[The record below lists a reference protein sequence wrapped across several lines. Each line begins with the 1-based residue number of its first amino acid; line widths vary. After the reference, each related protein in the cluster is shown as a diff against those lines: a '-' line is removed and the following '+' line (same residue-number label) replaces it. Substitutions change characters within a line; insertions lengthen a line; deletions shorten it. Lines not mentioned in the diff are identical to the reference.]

1 VKELELSQPIDE
13 RAIHLFSKSS
23 SLVLDTTDQ
32 KLSILYWGSALKD
45 PISSIQNLELLRDS
59 FSFNELDD
67 PKNSGYLRENS
78 QGWLGTSAIQGHH
91 AGLNFSTSFKIF
103 KQHVSTSQ
111 AKFELIDEIAK
122 LIVNIEMEVDP
133 SGLLLVTSSITNN
146 SETAYNLN
154 SFSSWMPLPNRA
166 SEIMSFTGRWVKERQ
181 MQRNPISVGTFAR
194 ESREGRSG
202 HDATITMLALS
213 ENCTFQ
219 NGEVWSCALAWS
231 GNTKHVIE
239 KLPTGKQ
246 SIGAE
251 ELLLP
256 GEIVL
261 AQNQTY
267 NSPTVVFGYSENGID
282 GISNA
287 HYRWLRSR
295 ESHPTTRK
303 PRPITLNVW
312 EAVYF
317 DHDLNKLTELAT
329 VANSIGVERFVLDDG
344 WFHQRRD
351 DHAGLGDWWVD
362 PNVWPAGL
370 GELIKTVKSLD
381 MEFGLWF
388 EPEMVNP
395 NSDLY
400 RNHPD
405 WILKVADR
413 IPPEQRH
420 QLVLNL
426 ANPEVYQ
433 YLLQKISDLLNE
445 YPIDY
450 IKWDHNR
457 VLIEPGYHDKAVVH
471 LQTKALYNLIDQLKN
486 LFPGLEIES
495 CASGGA
501 RIDLGAALHFDRFWT
516 SDCNE
521 ALERNYIQR
530 WTGIVIPPELLG
542 THVGPPKSHTTGRT
556 HNLPFRAVTAFF
568 GHAGIEWD
576 ITKASATELDS
587 LKNWISY
594 HKENRD
600 LLHSGN
606 VVRVNQPDDAIWVHG
621 VVNDEKTKAIF
632 SVSHLKAINSSKP
645 ANIQLAGLSPSFNY
659 LVKMVEPAGSAD
671 TIQSA
676 EPTWRDGAVL
686 SGDLIMNFGLRP
698 AKLQPENAYLIELV
712 KFN

>member
-1 VKELELSQPIDE
+1 VKELELSQLSDE
-13 RAIHLFSKSS
+13 RAIHLFSKTT
-23 SLVLDTTDQ
+23 SLVLDTSNE
-32 KLSILYWGSALKD
+32 KLSILYWGRALKE
-45 PISSIQNLELLRDS
+45 SIPSKQDLELLRDAFGYS
-59 FSFNELDD
+59 ELDT
-67 PKNSGYLRENS
+67 PTNSGYFRENS
-78 QGWLGTSAIQGHH
+78 QGWLGANALQGHH
-91 AGLNFSTSFKIF
+91 AGFNFSTSFKIISQQVF
-103 KQHVSTSQ
+103 QTTAKFDLQDEHAKLSTSV
-111 AKFELIDEIAK
+111 EIE
-122 LIVNIEMEVDP
+122 IDP
-133 SGLLLVTSSITNN
+133 SGLLLITNSITNN
-146 SETAYNLN
+146 STTPYTLN
-154 SFSSWMPLPNRA
+154 SLSIWMPIPNRA

-181 MQRNPISVGTFAR
+181 MQRTEISVGTFAR
-194 ESREGRSG
+194 ESRDGRSG
-202 HDATITMLALS
+202 HDATIAMLALS

-219 NGEVWSCALAWS
+219 EGEAWSCALAWS
-231 GNTKHVIE
+231 GNTRHMIE

-256 GEIVL
+256 GEVVL
-261 AQNQTY
+261 EQNQTY
-267 NSPTVVFGYSENGID
+267 NSPTVVFGYSDKGVD

-287 HYRWLRSR
+287 HYQWLRSR
-295 ESHPTTRK
+295 DSHPTNRK
-303 PRPITLNVW
+303 PRPVTLNVW
-312 EAVYF
+312 EAIYF
-317 DHDLNKLTELAT
+317 DHDLNKLVELAT

-344 WFHQRRD
+344 WFHQRRND
-351 DHAGLGDWWVD
+351 YAGLGDWWVD
-362 PNVWPAGL
+362 TTVWPAGL
-370 GELIKTVKSLD
+370 GELIQNVKSLD

-395 NSDLY
+395 DSDLY

-405 WILKVADR
+405 WILQVADR

-433 YLLQKISDLLNE
+433 YLYNKICDLLNE
-445 YPIDY
+445 YSIDY

-471 LQTKALYNLIDQLKN
+471 LQNQALYKLIDQIKQQ
-486 LFPGLEIES
+486 FPGLEIES

-521 ALERNYIQR
+521 ALERNFIQR

-542 THVGPPKSHTTGRT
+542 THIGPPKSHTTGRT

-576 ITKASATELDS
+576 ITKASPSELEN
-587 LKNWISY
+587 LKNWIAY
-594 HKENRD
+594 HKANRD

-621 VVNDEKTKAIF
+621 VVSEDKRNAIF
-632 SVSHLKAINSSKP
+632 SVAHLSAIKSSKP
-645 ANIQLAGLSPSFNY
+645 ANIQLAGLSAEFNY
-659 LVKMVEPAGSAD
+659 LVKIVEPAGAAE
-671 TIQSA
+671 TIQSSS
-676 EPTWRDGAVL
+676 PSWRDGAVI
-686 SGDLIMNFGLRP
+686 SGDILLNFGLR
-698 AKLQPENAYLIELV
+698 AEKLQPENAYLIELV
-712 KFN
+712 AIK